1 MFSNVLIGVD
11 GQSGGRDAIALA
23 KQLAAPRARF
33 VLAHICGGNWTPGPF
48 GGGITLSVEAAD
60 ADQLLAQE
68 RDAASL
74 DAELVAYSAQSFGRG
89 LHEVAERY
97 HADLL
102 VIGSSRHGLVGR
114 VLMGDQTRASLNGAP
129 CAVAVA
135 PSGYATSSHALTKL
149 GVGYDRSAESERA
162 LAAARELAAR
172 RGSAISALSV
182 VSLQRIPVAGGT
194 IPGDYWPEVV
204 RELSDDE
211 QERMNALD
219 GVHGKAIYGLP
230 GEELARFGDEV
241 DLLIIGS
248 RGYGPLGRLVHG
260 STSNH
265 LARHAHCP
273 LLILPRAASVDEPS
287 PARAD
292 AYGVETTAG
301 VGN

>member
-1 MFSNVLIGVD
+1 
-11 GQSGGRDAIALA
+11 
-23 KQLAAPRARF
+23 
-33 VLAHICGGNWTPGPF
+33 
-48 GGGITLSVEAAD
+48 
-60 ADQLLAQE
+60 
-68 RDAASL
+68 
-74 DAELVAYSAQSFGRG
+74 
-89 LHEVAERY
+89 
-97 HADLL
+97 
-102 VIGSSRHGLVGR
+102 
-114 VLMGDQTRASLNGAP
+114 MGDQTRASRNGAP

-149 GVGYDRSAESERA
+149 GVGYDRSPESKRA
-162 LAAARELAAR
+162 LAAARELAGR
-172 RGSAISALSV
+172 HGSAISALSV
-182 VSLQRIPVAGGT
+182 VSLQRIPTGGGT

-204 RELSDDE
+204 RKISQDE

-265 LARHAHCP
+265 LARYAHCP

-287 PARAD
+287 QLARTRTGSRRQPALGTDRGSGWVGSNVWSASHV
-292 AYGVETTAG
+292 ATEGRTAHRRKSKEG
-301 VGN
+301 SDVQARRRGL

>member
-1 MFSNVLIGVD
+1 MFSNVLTGVD

-33 VLAHICGGNWTPGPF
+33 VLAHICGGNWTLDPG
-48 GGGITLSVEAAD
+48 GEIALAVEAKG
-60 ADQLLAQE
+60 ADQLLSQE
-68 RDAASL
+68 RDATSL
-74 DAELVAYSAQSFGRG
+74 DAELVAYSAQSCGRG
-89 LHEVAERY
+89 LHELAERD

-102 VIGSSRHGLVGR
+102 VVGSSKRGPFGR

-149 GVGYDRSAESERA
+149 GVGYDRSPESKLA

-172 RGSAISALSV
+172 HGSAISALSV
-182 VSLQRIPVAGGT
+182 VSLQRIPVGGGT

-204 RELSDDE
+204 RETSHE
-211 QERMNALD
+211 QERMSALD
-219 GVHGKAIYGLP
+219 GVHGKAIDGLP

-273 LLILPRAASVDEPS
+273 LLILPRAVSVDDPA

-292 AYGVETTAG
+292 AYGVEPTAG